1 LIDVSNF
8 DGCGRLYELLMP
20 YSKKNISLELYCN
33 KENINMLIEFLNTVP
48 LVFVKNI
55 DAEPTF
61 LRNLL
66 SSGEADVIIPL

>member
-1 LIDVSNF
+1 
-8 DGCGRLYELLMP
+8 
-20 YSKKNISLELYCN
+20 
-33 KENINMLIEFLNTVP
+33 MLIEFLNTVP

-66 SSGEADVIIPL
+66 SSGEADAIISI